1 MNKQPENEN
10 IFTVTEITRHIKNI
24 LENSLPAVWVK
35 GQVSN
40 YKRHSSGHIYFTL
53 KDEESSLLCVFFW
66 QYNQYL
72 RFELEDGMEVIC
84 FGKIR
89 VYEKSGQYQL
99 YVSKMMPLGVGE
111 LEIAFRKLKEK
122 LENEGLFDAKWKK
135 PIPKFPTRIGV
146 VTSATG
152 AAFEDIKNVLSRRFP
167 VDIFL
172 YSARVQGE
180 GAADEIVAGIKKFN
194 PPAGGLNVDVIIVG
208 RGGGSIEDLW
218 AFNEE
223 KVARAIFDSE
233 IPIISAVGHEV
244 DFTIADWV
252 ADLRAPTPSAAAELV
267 VPDRLAVKQEFDS
280 LALRLTDLIRNKL
293 EQQNNICR
301 ELSLRLDRHHP
312 QNMLLTY
319 MQQLDELH
327 YRLKEYL
334 QRFAQYRLV
343 IEKFRAKFTQSLRIT
358 YIENSKSNLLGYGEY
373 LQKLITQKYSCIYE
387 KFLELAGKMEPLNPL
402 KILKRGY
409 TITKKD
415 KKVVNSIKKVNLKD
429 KLDIIFYDGRCGCEA
444 QELESHKKP
453 EI

>member
-24 LENSLPAVWVK
+24 LESSLPAVWVK

-53 KDEESSLLCVFFW
+53 KDEESSLLCVFFR

-72 RFELEDGMEVIC
+72 RFELENGMEVIC
-84 FGKIR
+84 FGQIR

-99 YVSKMMPLGVGE
+99 YVSKAIPIGVGE
-111 LEIAFRKLKEK
+111 LEIAFRKLKDK
-122 LENEGLFDAKWKK
+122 LEAKGLFDAKWKK
-135 PIPKFPTRIGV
+135 PIPQFPTRIGI

-152 AAFEDIKNVLSRRFP
+152 AAIQDIKNVLTRRFP
-167 VDIFL
+167 VDILL

-180 GAADEIVAGIKKFN
+180 DAADEIVAGIETFN
-194 PPAGGLNVDVIIVG
+194 TLKNVDVIIIA
-208 RGGGSIEDLW
+208 RGGGSIEDIW
-218 AFNEE
+218 PFNEE
-223 KVARAIFDSE
+223 KVAEAIFASE
-233 IPIISAVGHEV
+233 IPVISGVGHEI

-267 VPDRLAVKQEFDS
+267 VPDRLSVKKELDS
-280 LALRLTDLIRNKL
+280 FAQRLTALIQSKFK
-293 EQQNNICR
+293 EQESICR
-301 ELSLRLDRHHP
+301 ELSFRLERHHP

-319 MQQLDELH
+319 MQQLDELN

-334 QRFAQYRLV
+334 QKLNQYRLIV
-343 IEKFRAKFTQSLRIT
+343 EGFRRKFTQLLRIT
-358 YIENSKSNLLGYGEY
+358 YIDNLQSTLMDYHHK
-373 LQKLITQKYSCIYE
+373 LQKLINKKYALTYE

-402 KILKRGY
+402 KILQRGY

-415 KKVVNSIKKVNLKD
+415 KKIISSIKTIKLKD
-429 KLDIIFYDGRCGCEA
+429 KLEIIFHDGRCKSEV
-444 QELESHKKP
+444 QEIEKYKQP
-453 EI
+453 EV